1 MPRQAR
7 KKSKTN
13 IYHIMLRGINQQ
25 IIFEDHED
33 YERFIKTLAKYQA
46 ISGYSVY
53 AYCLMSNHIHLLIKE
68 GKENLEQIIKRIAGS
83 YVYWYNWKYNRS
95 GHLFQDRF
103 KSEPVETDEYFLTVI
118 RYIHQNPV
126 KAKVTTDISKYEFS
140 SYTEY
145 LRAGSAIVDKEFV
158 YSIIDKTKFIE
169 FNLENNDDICLDI
182 EEQNNR
188 ITDSEAKEIIKQ
200 VCGYSNASEIQ
211 KLDIAERN
219 KCVKVLKESGLSI
232 RQISRIT
239 GVSKYA
245 VEHA

>member
-13 IYHIMLRGINQQ
+13 IYHIMLRGINHQ
-25 IIFEDHED
+25 IIFEERED
-33 YERFIKTLAKYQA
+33 YERFIKTLARYKT
-46 ISGYSVY
+46 ISGYNVY

-68 GKENLEQIIKRIAGS
+68 GKENLEQIMKRVAGS
-83 YVYWYNWKYNRS
+83 YVYWYNWKYKRV

-103 KSEPVETDEYFLTVI
+103 KSEPVETEEYFLTAL
-118 RYIHQNPV
+118 RYIHQNPI
-126 KAKVTTDISKYEFS
+126 KAKVSTDISQYEFS

-145 LRAGSAIVDKEFV
+145 LQDISIIVDKEFV
-158 YSIIDKTKFIE
+158 YSIINKAKFIE

-188 ITDSEAKEIIKQ
+188 INDSEAREIIKQ
-200 VCGYSNASEIQ
+200 VCGYSNASEIR
-211 KLDIAERN
+211 KLNIAERN
-219 KCVKVLKESGLSI
+219 KCIKALKDGGLSI

-245 VEHA
+245 VEKS

>member
-13 IYHIMLRGINQQ
+13 IYHIMLRGINHQ
-25 IIFEDHED
+25 IIFEERED
-33 YERFIKTLAKYQA
+33 YERFIKTLARYKT
-46 ISGYSVY
+46 ISGYTVY

-68 GKENLEQIIKRIAGS
+68 GKENLEQIMKRVAGS
-83 YVYWYNWKYNRS
+83 YVYWYNWKYKRV

-103 KSEPVETDEYFLTVI
+103 KSEPVETEEYFLTAL
-118 RYIHQNPV
+118 RYIHQNPI
-126 KAKVTTDISKYEFS
+126 KAKVSTDISQYEFS

-145 LRAGSAIVDKEFV
+145 LQDISIIVDKEFV
-158 YSIIDKTKFIE
+158 YSIMNKAKFIE

-188 ITDSEAKEIIKQ
+188 INDSEAREIIKQ
-200 VCGYSNASEIQ
+200 VCGYSNASEIR

-219 KCVKVLKESGLSI
+219 KCIKALKDGGLSI

-245 VEHA
+245 VEKS

>member
-13 IYHIMLRGINQQ
+13 TYHIMLRGINHQ
-25 IIFEDHED
+25 IIFEERED
-33 YERFIKTLAKYQA
+33 YERFIKTLARYKT
-46 ISGYSVY
+46 ISGYTVY

-68 GKENLEQIIKRIAGS
+68 GKENLEQIMKRVAGS
-83 YVYWYNWKYNRS
+83 YVYWYNWKYKRV

-103 KSEPVETDEYFLTVI
+103 KSEPVETEEYFLTAL
-118 RYIHQNPV
+118 RYIHQNPI
-126 KAKVTTDISKYEFS
+126 KAKVSTDISQYEFS

-145 LRAGSAIVDKEFV
+145 LQDISIIVDKEFV
-158 YSIIDKTKFIE
+158 YSIINKAKFIE

-188 ITDSEAKEIIKQ
+188 INDSEAREIIKQ
-200 VCGYSNASEIQ
+200 VCGYSNASEIR

-219 KCVKVLKESGLSI
+219 KCIKALKDGGLSI

-245 VEHA
+245 VEKS

>member
-13 IYHIMLRGINQQ
+13 IYHIMLRGINHQ
-25 IIFEDHED
+25 IIFEERED
-33 YERFIKTLAKYQA
+33 YERFIKTLARYKT
-46 ISGYSVY
+46 ISGYTVY

-68 GKENLEQIIKRIAGS
+68 GKENLEQIMKRVAGS
-83 YVYWYNWKYNRS
+83 YVYWYNWKYKRV

-103 KSEPVETDEYFLTVI
+103 KSEPVETEEYFLTAL
-118 RYIHQNPV
+118 RYIHQNPI
-126 KAKVTTDISKYEFS
+126 KAKVSTDISQYEFS

-145 LRAGSAIVDKEFV
+145 LQDISIIVDKEFV
-158 YSIIDKTKFIE
+158 YSIINKAKFIE

-188 ITDSEAKEIIKQ
+188 INDSEAREIIKQ
-200 VCGYSNASEIQ
+200 VCGYSNASEIR

-219 KCVKVLKESGLSI
+219 KCIKALKDGGLSI

-245 VEHA
+245 VEKS

>member
-13 IYHIMLRGINQQ
+13 IYHIMLRGINHQ
-25 IIFEDHED
+25 IIFEERED
-33 YERFIKTLAKYQA
+33 YERFIKTLARYKT
-46 ISGYSVY
+46 ISGYTVY

-68 GKENLEQIIKRIAGS
+68 GKENLEQIMKRVAGS
-83 YVYWYNWKYNRS
+83 YVYWYNWKYKRV

-103 KSEPVETDEYFLTVI
+103 KSEPVETEEYFLTAL
-118 RYIHQNPV
+118 RYIHQNPI
-126 KAKVTTDISKYEFS
+126 KAKVSTDISQYEFS

-145 LRAGSAIVDKEFV
+145 LQDISIIVDKEFV
-158 YSIIDKTKFIE
+158 YSIINKAKFIE

-188 ITDSEAKEIIKQ
+188 INDSEAREIIKQ
-200 VCGYSNASEIQ
+200 VCGYSNASEIR
-211 KLDIAERN
+211 KLNIAERN
-219 KCVKVLKESGLSI
+219 KCIKALKDGGLSI

-245 VEHA
+245 VEKS

>member
-13 IYHIMLRGINQQ
+13 IYHIMLRGINHQ
-25 IIFEDHED
+25 IIFEERED
-33 YERFIKTLAKYQA
+33 YERFIKTLARYKT
-46 ISGYSVY
+46 ISGYTVY

-68 GKENLEQIIKRIAGS
+68 GKENLEQIMKRVAGS
-83 YVYWYNWKYNRS
+83 YVYWYNWKYKRV

-103 KSEPVETDEYFLTVI
+103 KSEPVETEEYFLTAL
-118 RYIHQNPV
+118 RYIHQNPI
-126 KAKVTTDISKYEFS
+126 KAKVSTDISQYEFS

-145 LRAGSAIVDKEFV
+145 LQDISIIVDKEFV
-158 YSIIDKTKFIE
+158 YSIINKAKFIE

-188 ITDSEAKEIIKQ
+188 INDSEAREIIKQ
-200 VCGYSNASEIQ
+200 VCGYSNASEIR

-219 KCVKVLKESGLSI
+219 KCIKALKDGGLSI

-239 GVSKYA
+239 GVSKYV
-245 VEHA
+245 VEKS